1 MGTAEKRQKKEVRN
15 YTEGCIPKQL
25 ILFALPFMAS
35 NAMQVLYSLVDMMV
49 VGKYVGSYGLS
60 AVSTAS
66 QIFTFATMLCMGLST
81 GGQVYIAQLVG
92 ADKKDVIS
100 KTVGTMFSV
109 LISPSTSCAASNVT
123 VPSKDNF
130 SLDVL

>member
-60 AVSTAS
+60 LQARFSPLPRCYAWDCP
-66 QIFTFATMLCMGLST
+66 QADRFTSHSWWEL
-81 GGQVYIAQLVG
+81 I
-92 ADKKDVIS
+92 KK
-100 KTVGTMFSV
+100 T
-109 LISPSTSCAASNVT
+109 
-123 VPSKDNF
+123 
-130 SLDVL
+130 